1 LYLTNWHSEISQHY
15 SCYKA
20 LILQFTLLVDDHVR
34 IFQKTLN
41 NFFCFC
47 ATLYLLNAFIWA
59 MTAETE
65 KRRIKRQT
73 NMAHSADDNLGLIQR
88 ACSDPDA
95 FARLY
100 LQHYDAVFHYCVR
113 RLFDR
118 HCAEDV
124 TSTVFFKVMHNLS
137 SFNGTMITFKHW
149 LFRIATNA
157 VNDYLRD
164 VKKRRDLN
172 QRIGNNALVESA
184 FTISPD
190 PDLPEKKALLQ
201 QAILRLKPRYQAVIT
216 LHYFE
221 NMKLIEIAACLDKKP
236 STVRNWLFR
245 ATKILRRELGAAMND
260 GGSA

>member
-1 LYLTNWHSEISQHY
+1 
-15 SCYKA
+15 
-20 LILQFTLLVDDHVR
+20 
-34 IFQKTLN
+34 
-41 NFFCFC
+41 
-47 ATLYLLNAFIWA
+47 

-65 KRRIKRQT
+65 NKRIEGQAS
-73 NMAHSADDNLGLIQR
+73 MAHRADDPIGLIRR

-124 TSTVFFKVMHNLS
+124 TSTVFFKVMHHLD
-137 SFNGTMITFKHW
+137 SFDGTVISFKHW

-157 VNDYLRD
+157 VNDYLRE
-164 VKKRRDLN
+164 VKKRQNIN
-172 QRIGNNALVESA
+172 QRIIKNIRTESV
-184 FTISPD
+184 FTITPD
-190 PDLPEKKALLQ
+190 PDLLEKKALLQ
-201 QAILRLKPRYQAVIT
+201 QAILRLKPRYQAIIT

-236 STVRNWLFR
+236 STVRNWLSR
-245 ATKILRRELGAAMND
+245 ATKKLRQELSAAKND
-260 GGSA
+260 GGSVA

>member
-1 LYLTNWHSEISQHY
+1 
-15 SCYKA
+15 
-20 LILQFTLLVDDHVR
+20 
-34 IFQKTLN
+34 
-41 NFFCFC
+41 
-47 ATLYLLNAFIWA
+47 
-59 MTAETE
+59 
-65 KRRIKRQT
+65 
-73 NMAHSADDNLGLIQR
+73 MARSADDQIDLIRQ

-124 TSTVFFKVMHNLS
+124 TSTVFFKVMHHLN
-137 SFNGTMITFKHW
+137 SFDGTVIAFKHW

-164 VKKRRDLN
+164 VKRRRDIDL
-172 QRIGNNALVESA
+172 RIRKRLLAESA
-184 FTISPD
+184 LTLPHD
-190 PDLPEKKALLQ
+190 PDLLEKKALLQ
-201 QAILRLKPRYQAVIT
+201 QAIFQLKPRYQAVIT

-236 STVRNWLFR
+236 STVRNWLSR
-245 ATKILRRELGAAMND
+245 ATKKLRQALNAAMKK
-260 GGSA
+260 GGSNL

>member
-1 LYLTNWHSEISQHY
+1 
-15 SCYKA
+15 
-20 LILQFTLLVDDHVR
+20 
-34 IFQKTLN
+34 
-41 NFFCFC
+41 
-47 ATLYLLNAFIWA
+47 
-59 MTAETE
+59 MTADTE
-65 KRRIKRQT
+65 KKRLQRQT
-73 NMAHSADDNLGLIQR
+73 NMAHSADNNIGLIRR

-124 TSTVFFKVMHNLS
+124 TSTVFFKVMHNLN
-137 SFNGTMITFKHW
+137 SFDGTVIAFKYW

-164 VKKRRDLN
+164 VKKRYDIK
-172 QRIGNNALVESA
+172 QRIRKNIRVESA
-184 FTISPD
+184 FTIPPD
-190 PDLPEKKALLQ
+190 PDLLEKKALLQ
-201 QAILRLKPRYQAVIT
+201 QAILRLKPRYQAIIT

-236 STVRNWLFR
+236 STVRNWLSR
-245 ATKILRRELGAAMND
+245 ATKILRKELSAAMID
-260 GGSA
+260 GGSLE

>member
-1 LYLTNWHSEISQHY
+1 MSFS
-15 SCYKA
+15 
-20 LILQFTLLVDDHVR
+20 
-34 IFQKTLN
+34 
-41 NFFCFC
+41 FFATFC
-47 ATLYLLNAFIWA
+47 LLNAFIVV

-65 KRRIKRQT
+65 QNRMQQQA
-73 NMAHSADDNLGLIQR
+73 NMAHSADDNIGLVQR

-113 RLFDR
+113 RLYDR
-118 HCAEDV
+118 HRAEDV
-124 TSTVFFKVMHNLS
+124 TSTVFVKVMHNLS
-137 SFNGTMITFKHW
+137 SFNGTAITFKHW

-164 VKKRRDLN
+164 VKKRRDIN
-172 QRIGNNALVESA
+172 QQIRKNTLIEST

-190 PDLPEKKALLQ
+190 HDLPEKKALLQ
-201 QAILRLKPRYQAVIT
+201 QAILRLKPRYQTVIT

-245 ATKILRRELGAAMND
+245 ATKTLHQELSVAMSD
-260 GGSA
+260 GGFAQ

>member
-1 LYLTNWHSEISQHY
+1 
-15 SCYKA
+15 
-20 LILQFTLLVDDHVR
+20 
-34 IFQKTLN
+34 
-41 NFFCFC
+41 
-47 ATLYLLNAFIWA
+47 

-65 KRRIKRQT
+65 KRRMKQQT
-73 NMAHSADDNLGLIQR
+73 NMAHSPDYTIELIRR

-95 FARLY
+95 FAQLY
-100 LQHYDAVFHYCVR
+100 LAHYDAVFHYCVR

-124 TSTVFFKVMHNLS
+124 TSTVFFKVMHNLG
-137 SFNGTMITFKHW
+137 SFNGSMISFKYW

-172 QRIGNNALVESA
+172 QRIQENALVEPSS
-184 FTISPD
+184 TISPD
-190 PDLPEKKALLQ
+190 PDLLQKKALLQ
-201 QAILRLKPRYQAVIT
+201 QAILNLKPRYQAVIT

-245 ATKILRRELGAAMND
+245 ATKVLRLELATAIH
-260 GGSA
+260 GGTL

>member
-1 LYLTNWHSEISQHY
+1 
-15 SCYKA
+15 
-20 LILQFTLLVDDHVR
+20 
-34 IFQKTLN
+34 
-41 NFFCFC
+41 
-47 ATLYLLNAFIWA
+47 
-59 MTAETE
+59 MMAETE
-65 KRRIKRQT
+65 QNRIPQQV
-73 NMAHSADDNLGLIQR
+73 NMAHSDDDTLTMIQR

-137 SFNGTMITFKHW
+137 SFNGTVITFKHW

-164 VKKRRDLN
+164 VKKRRDIN
-172 QRIGNNALVESA
+172 QRIRQYALVESA
-184 FTISPD
+184 FKVSRD
-190 PDLPEKKALLQ
+190 HDLPEKKALLQ
-201 QAILRLKPRYQAVIT
+201 QAIMRLKPKYQTVIT

-221 NMKLIEIAACLDKKP
+221 NMKLIEIAACLDQKP
-236 STVRNWLFR
+236 STVRNWLSR
-245 ATKILRRELGAAMND
+245 ATKTLRQELSATMND
-260 GGSA
+260 GGSAQ

>member
-1 LYLTNWHSEISQHY
+1 
-15 SCYKA
+15 
-20 LILQFTLLVDDHVR
+20 V
-34 IFQKTLN
+34 
-41 NFFCFC
+41 
-47 ATLYLLNAFIWA
+47 A

-65 KRRIKRQT
+65 KRRMKQQT
-73 NMAHSADDNLGLIQR
+73 NMAHSPDDNIGLIQR

-95 FARLY
+95 FAQLY
-100 LQHYDAVFHYCVR
+100 LAHYDAVFHYCVR

-124 TSTVFFKVMHNLS
+124 TSTVFFKVMHNLG
-137 SFNGTMITFKHW
+137 SFNGSMISFKYW

-172 QRIGNNALVESA
+172 QRIQENALVEPSS
-184 FTISPD
+184 TISPD
-190 PDLPEKKALLQ
+190 PDLLQKKALLQ
-201 QAILRLKPRYQAVIT
+201 QAILNLKPRYQAVIT

-236 STVRNWLFR
+236 STVRNWLFL
-245 ATKILRRELGAAMND
+245 ATKVLRLELATAIH
-260 GGSA
+260 GGTL